1 MITRSTGV
9 ISTVTGNGIQGY
21 SGDGFAVT
29 LATLNKPRGV
39 AIDASG
45 NLYIA
50 DSGNNVIRMISAGII
65 STVAGTTEGYSGNNH
80 LALGAKFSSP
90 NDVAVDVS
98 GNLYIADTNNMVIRM
113 VTKNTG
119 FITTVAGNGNQG
131 YSGEGGLATSAELD
145 HPSGLTVDTSGNI
158 YFADTFNNRIRVISH
173 STGFITTLVG
183 NGNPGYSGDG
193 GLATSA
199 ELNGI
204 RGVAVDASGNL
215 YLVDPANNRVRM
227 VTASTGIITTVA
239 GTGISGYSGDGG
251 AATLAELRIPS
262 GIALD
267 VSGNIYFNERDNNVI
282 RVVTQASPTFAP

>member
-1 MITRSTGV
+1 MVSASSGK
-9 ISTVTGNGIQGY
+9 ISTVVGNGNQGY
-21 SGDGFAVT
+21 SGDGGPAT
-29 LATLNKPRGV
+29 SATLYYP
-39 AIDASG
+39 
-45 NLYIA
+45 
-50 DSGNNVIRMISAGII
+50 
-65 STVAGTTEGYSGNNH
+65 EG
-80 LALGAKFSSP
+80 
-90 NDVAVDVS
+90 VAVDVS
-98 GNLYIADTNNMVIRM
+98 GNIYFSDADNGAVRM
-113 VTKNTG
+113 VTKSTG

-282 RVVTQASPTFAP
+282 RAVTQASPTFAP